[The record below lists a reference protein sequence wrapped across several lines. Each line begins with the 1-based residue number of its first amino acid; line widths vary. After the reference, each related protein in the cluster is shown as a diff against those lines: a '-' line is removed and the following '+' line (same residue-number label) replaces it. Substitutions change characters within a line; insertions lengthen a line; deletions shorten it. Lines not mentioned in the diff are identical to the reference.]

1 MNALQSSRRALAKQ
15 GRAPSWDSQIASFMI
30 RLLYGQHQHHHPPRI
45 PTRAQ
50 APVASRSFH
59 SAVGASVDQDHS
71 TQLNS
76 TPDKSRPAITSFLAP
91 PGTERPHNPHETIAD
106 SLRIGNNGTGAR
118 CQSVFSKREPSDFDP
133 VSPKLMMNDAVNSRN
148 AQQIWHT
155 YTRLVRKNKTTAVA
169 PFSDS
174 QYFRILRCF
183 QATNTASSAKWARTV
198 YEDMKLYHTPRITT
212 LNTVL
217 DLLIRYEDA
226 DRIIELFHN
235 DAALFNLAPSVRSY
249 NIMIRGLAAQG
260 QIKAAQQIYTD
271 MRTEILP
278 LRPNV
283 ATYST
288 LMSLYAKRGMQNEAD
303 RILDQ
308 MFKDGVKPNMW
319 IFNSV
324 IKRCVNRKDYAGAR
338 KVMSMIGDSEMK
350 PDVVTYSTLID
361 GYARDGNQE
370 AIAEI
375 QTEMAANQ
383 IYPNART
390 ITSTIKVFS
399 RSGFDS
405 DIDGQLEAV
414 LQSLPQEEMR
424 EHTFGVLMNVYGK
437 RKDLSAAMGIFNH
450 MKSKGRPINDVIVN
464 SLLDAYVRSDQFPTA
479 IKVFHEHFT
488 ARHTRPSTS
497 WTYNIMITGCCKQG
511 DLHNALHYYHEMN
524 NFHIAPDAVVFSRL
538 VQLYL
543 EHHQLD
549 NAHRMLRLMR
559 NARLEI
565 PVHTFT
571 MLMDYMSNTRDIRG
585 ALRCYQ
591 EMLDLG
597 VQPDAHCYTVL
608 MNTQIRARNYAGCGA
623 IYEHMLEAGV
633 RPTLPTLTTLI
644 RAHALQGNFDKVKEY
659 WEVMTDSGLV
669 PDLTSFTVLMRAYGQ
684 QGNVEMAEFIY
695 KEIDR
700 KQIKLDALAL
710 TTLTSIYCALPRL
723 NVGRIDELSAM
734 MEELELEPTP
744 EYFKVLFDSYGEHG
758 MPDRVIKTWRR
769 FQGLE
774 KPLNWMPTTSNL
786 LHLIEA
792 CRDRGYV
799 DTLQAVWRA
808 ATLEPAA
815 AAALRPRTYQEEQGT
830 VSESTQRR
838 MHRPMPEVFTAYLNA
853 LLTHNRFSE
862 IEELLDRSCH
872 DMGLMPRTE
881 DLELLFT
888 GLAQYGFLKK
898 ELDRIQ
904 GVVAKHW
911 PDVVPMIEKVV
922 ENTRRI

>member
-1 MNALQSSRRALAKQ
+1 M
-15 GRAPSWDSQIASFMI
+15 
-30 RLLYGQHQHHHPPRI
+30 
-45 PTRAQ
+45 
-50 APVASRSFH
+50 
-59 SAVGASVDQDHS
+59 GASVDQDHS
-71 TQLNS
+71 AQPGAL
-76 TPDKSRPAITSFLAP
+76 TPVKSRPAITSFLAP

-106 SLRIGNNGTGAR
+106 SLRIGASGTSETSGTNTR
-118 CQSVFSKREPSDFDP
+118 CQSVFSGRDPSDFDP
-133 VSPKLMMNDAVNSRN
+133 VSPRLMMNDAVNSRN

-155 YTRLVRKNKTTAVA
+155 YTRLVRKNKTASVA
-169 PFSDS
+169 PFTDS

-183 QATNTASSAKWARTV
+183 QATNTVSSAKWARTI
-198 YEDMKLYHTPRITT
+198 YEDMKVYHTPKITT
-212 LNTVL
+212 LNTML
-217 DLLIRYEDA
+217 DLLIRHEDA
-226 DRIIELFHN
+226 DRIIELFRN
-235 DAALFNLAPSVRSY
+235 DAALYSLAPNVRSY
-249 NIMIRGLAAQG
+249 NIMIRGLATQG
-260 QIKAAQQIYTD
+260 QIKVAQQIYSD
-271 MRTEILP
+271 MRSGALP
-278 LRPNV
+278 VRPNV

-288 LMSLYAKRGMQNEAD
+288 LMSMYAKRGMQNEAD
-303 RILDQ
+303 RMLDQ

-324 IKRCVNRKDYAGAR
+324 IKRFVSRRDYAGAR
-338 KVMSMIGDSEMK
+338 KVISMMGESEMR

-375 QTEMAANQ
+375 QAEMAANQ

-390 ITSTIKVFS
+390 ITSTIKVFA
-399 RSGFDS
+399 RSGLDT
-405 DIDGQLEAV
+405 DIDDQLEAV
-414 LQSLPQEEMR
+414 LRSLPQEEMR

-437 RKDLSAAMGIFNH
+437 RQDLMAAMGIFNH

-464 SLLDAYVRSDQFPTA
+464 SLLDGYVRSDQFPTA
-479 IKVFHEHFT
+479 VTVFHDHFT
-488 ARHTRPSTS
+488 ARNIRPSTS
-497 WTYNIMITGCCKQG
+497 LTYNIMITGCCKQG

-524 NFHIAPDAVVFSRL
+524 SFHIEPDAVIFSRL

-559 NARLEI
+559 NARLKI
-565 PVHTFT
+565 SVHTFT

-597 VQPDAHCYTVL
+597 VQPDVHCYTVL
-608 MNTQIRARNYAGCGA
+608 MNAQIRARNYAGCST

-633 RPTLPTLTTLI
+633 QPTLPTLTTLI
-644 RAHALQGNFDKVKEY
+644 RAYALQGNLDKVKEY
-659 WEVMTDSGLV
+659 WEVMTDSDLV
-669 PDLTSFTVLMRAYGQ
+669 PDLKSFTVLMRAYGQ
-684 QGNVEMAEFIY
+684 LGNIEMAEFIF
-695 KEIDR
+695 KEISR
-700 KQIKLDALAL
+700 KQIKFDALAL

-723 NVGRIDELSAM
+723 NISRIDEISAM

-758 MPDRVIKTWRR
+758 MPDRVIKTWRQL
-769 FQGLE
+769 QGLE
-774 KPLNWMPTTSNL
+774 KPLHWMPTTSNL

-808 ATLEPAA
+808 ATLEPAT
-815 AAALRPRTYQEEQGT
+815 ALRPRTHREEQGT
-830 VSESTQRR
+830 VPVSMERR

-862 IEELLDRSCH
+862 IEELLDRSYH
-872 DMGLMPRTE
+872 DMGLIPRTE

-904 GVVAKHW
+904 RVVAKHW
-911 PDVVPMIEKVV
+911 PDVVPMVDKVV

>member
-1 MNALQSSRRALAKQ
+1 MARHGS
-15 GRAPSWDSQIASFMI
+15 APSWDSQIASFMI
-30 RLLYGQHQHHHPPRI
+30 RLLYGQHHHHPPRI

-71 TQLNS
+71 TQS
-76 TPDKSRPAITSFLAP
+76 DSPTAPEKSCRAITSFLAP

-106 SLRIGNNGTGAR
+106 SLRVGNNSAGASR
-118 CQSVFSKREPSDFDP
+118 QSVFSAREPSDFDP

-148 AQQIWHT
+148 AQQ
-155 YTRLVRKNKTTAVA
+155 
-169 PFSDS
+169 
-174 QYFRILRCF
+174 YFRILRCF
-183 QATNTASSAKWARTV
+183 QATNTANTAKWARTI
-198 YEDMKLYHTPRITT
+198 YEDMKIYHTPKITT

-217 DLLIRYEDA
+217 DLLIRHEDA
-226 DRIIELFHN
+226 DRVIELFRS
-235 DAALFNLAPSVRSY
+235 DAALFNLVPSVRSY
-249 NIMIRGLAAQG
+249 NIMIRGLATQG
-260 QIKAAQQIYTD
+260 QIKAAQQIYSD
-271 MRTEILP
+271 MRTGVLP
-278 LRPNV
+278 VRPNV

-288 LMSLYAKRGMQNEAD
+288 LISLYARRGMQNEAD
-303 RILDQ
+303 RMLDQ

-324 IKRCVNRKDYAGAR
+324 IKRCVSRKDYAGAR
-338 KVMSMIGDSEMK
+338 KVMSMMGESEMK

-370 AIAEI
+370 AIADI
-375 QTEMAANQ
+375 QTEMAASQ

-390 ITSTIKVFS
+390 ITSTIKVFA
-399 RSGFDS
+399 RSGLDS
-405 DIDGQLEAV
+405 DIDDQLEAV
-414 LQSLPQEEMR
+414 LRSLPQEEMR

-437 RKDLSAAMGIFNH
+437 RKDLTAAQGIFNH

-464 SLLDAYVRSDQFPTA
+464 SLLDGYVRSDQFPTA
-479 IKVFHEHFT
+479 VKVFHEHFT
-488 ARHTRPSTS
+488 ARNTRPSTS

-511 DLHNALHYYHEMN
+511 DLHNALNYYHEMSS
-524 NFHIAPDAVVFSRL
+524 FHIEPDAVVFSRL
-538 VQLYL
+538 IQLYL
-543 EHHQLD
+543 EHHQPD
-549 NAHRMLRLMR
+549 NAQRILRLMR

-565 PVHTFT
+565 SVHTFT
-571 MLMDYMSNTRDIRG
+571 MLMEYMSNTRDIRG

-597 VQPDAHCYTVL
+597 VQPDVHCYTVL
-608 MNTQIRARNYAGCGA
+608 MNAQIRAKNYAGCSN

-644 RAHALQGNFDKVKEY
+644 RAHALQGNLDKVKEY
-659 WEVMTDSGLV
+659 WEVMIDSGLL
-669 PDLTSFTVLMRAYGQ
+669 PDLKSFTVLMRAYGQ
-684 QGNVEMAEFIY
+684 QGNVEMAEFIF
-695 KEIDR
+695 KEISR
-700 KQIKLDALAL
+700 KQIKFDALAL

-723 NVGRIDELSAM
+723 NVGRIDEISAM

-758 MPDRVIKTWRR
+758 MPDRVIKTWRQ

-815 AAALRPRTYQEEQGT
+815 ALRPGINQEEQGG
-830 VSESTQRR
+830 VSDSMERR
-838 MHRPMPEVFTAYLNA
+838 VHRPMPEVFSAYLNA
-853 LLTHNRFSE
+853 LLTHNRFTE
-862 IEELLDRSCH
+862 IEELLDRSYH
-872 DMGLMPRTE
+872 DLRLMPRTE

-904 GVVAKHW
+904 AVVAKHW